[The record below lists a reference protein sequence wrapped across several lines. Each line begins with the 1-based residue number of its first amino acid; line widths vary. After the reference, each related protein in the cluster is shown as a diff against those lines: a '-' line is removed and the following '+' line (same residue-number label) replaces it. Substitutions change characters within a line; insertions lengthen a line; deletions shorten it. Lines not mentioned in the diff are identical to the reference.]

1 MGSALGRVTGATG
14 WARSI
19 SQQRKLE
26 EILPKPEEPKL
37 AWFVR
42 EPFPSRS
49 SQVSLVY
56 GDIVPGSPLK
66 VRSRMPDNGVIFS
79 DGLESDYLAFTAGM
93 EAVVSVSAKKGQ
105 LVH

>member
-1 MGSALGRVTGATG
+1 MSWGEDRLLFA
-14 WARSI
+14 
-19 SQQRKLE
+19 
-26 EILPKPEEPKL
+26 
-37 AWFVR
+37 VR